1 MNDPHIVS
9 YLLWEDL
16 SGITYTLKLTSRFYT
31 KAYPSGYTPSQ
42 THYEISA
49 YDVSLTGNLSNSLIT
64 YDKPAAVPP
73 ALYVADMNISSNN
86 RAGCFSTNLLIGSDT
101 IKIEGR
107 VRYLVD
113 LWKLYGI
120 TKWSKSQKV
129 FCIASFDQFIGNPPP
144 TLIDRKVFAVQISDF
159 NWAIKSGFGEEI
171 DFTLN
176 LKVVD
181 QKSDNPIA

>member
-1 MNDPHIVS
+1 
-9 YLLWEDL
+9 
-16 SGITYTLKLTSRFYT
+16 
-31 KAYPSGYTPSQ
+31 
-42 THYEISA
+42 
-49 YDVSLTGNLSNSLIT
+49 
-64 YDKPAAVPP
+64 
-73 ALYVADMNISSNN
+73 MNISSNN

-107 VRYLVD
+107 VRYLAD

-144 TLIDRKVFAVQISDF
+144 TLIDRKIFAVQISDF

-171 DFTLN
+171 DFTIN

>member
-16 SGITYTLKLTSRFYT
+16 QGNTFTLQLTRIWYNS
-31 KAYPSGYTPSQ
+31 ALPSGYQTSQ
-42 THYEISA
+42 VWWKILA
-49 YDVSLTGNLSNSLIT
+49 FDVSLTGNISNNLIT

-73 ALYVADMNISSNN
+73 ALYVSDMNVSENN

-107 VRYLVD
+107 VRFLQD
-113 LWKLYGI
+113 LWRIYSV
-120 TKWSKSQKV
+120 TKWSKKQKV
-129 FCIASFDQFIGNPPP
+129 FCLASYDPYPSTP
-144 TLIDRKVFAVQISDF
+144 MLLDRKIFSVQISDF

>member
-16 SGITYTLKLTSRFYT
+16 QGNTHTLQLTGIWYNSAL
-31 KAYPSGYTPSQ
+31 PSGYQPSQ
-42 THYEISA
+42 VWYKILA
-49 YDVSLTGNLSNSLIT
+49 FDVSLTGNISNSLIT

-73 ALYVADMNISSNN
+73 ALYVADMNVSSNN
-86 RAGCFSTNLLIGSDT
+86 KAGCFSTNLLIGNDT

-107 VRYLVD
+107 VRFLSD
-113 LWKLYGI
+113 LWKIYSI
-120 TKWSKSQKV
+120 TKWSKNQKV
-129 FCIASFDQFIGNPPP
+129 FCLASYDHYTSTPYI
-144 TLIDRKVFAVQISDF
+144 LDRKIFAVQISDF

-171 DFTLN
+171 DFTIN

-181 QKSDNPIA
+181 QKSGNPIA